1 MILGVGIDIVDIPRF
16 ERMIERG
23 DNLFFEEIFTGG
35 EIERTGKQPDIAKAY
50 ARGFALKEAFMKALG
65 WGLSE
70 GFIWKNIEILETSRS
85 RHKNISYNITG
96 RVRNRLDELAV
107 NDISLS
113 FSNCGNFS
121 VAIAIL
127 EKN

>member
-1 MILGVGIDIVDIPRF
+1 MILGIGIDIVVIPRF
-16 ERMIERG
+16 ERMIERS
-23 DNLFFEEIFTGG
+23 DNLFFEEIFTGS
-35 EIERTGKQPDIAKAY
+35 EIERAGKQPDIAKAY
-50 ARGFALKEAFMKALG
+50 AQRFALKEAFMKALG

-70 GFIWKNIEILETSRS
+70 GFIWKNIEILETLHS
-85 RHKNISYNITG
+85 RHKNISYNISG
-96 RVRNRLDELAV
+96 RVRNRLDELAA

-121 VAIAIL
+121 AAIAIL